1 MSSSTRKPS
10 RFVNLHGHS
19 VAGSPGDAIDFPD
32 QHIDWAIKNGS
43 SAMALTDHGN
53 MQGISF
59 FKLHEQKVNA
69 KRGPTD
75 KFKAISGVEAYF
87 IDSLSTW
94 RELYDADKL
103 AKRKAEIARIK
114 QEAAAGLLGDEAR
127 QVAEL
132 AASASDNLPG
142 ASTTGNVN
150 DEEDNEKTVVENEEE
165 SKSNKWSNPLY
176 QRNHIVLL
184 PKNSEGLKTLFRIV
198 SESNTEGFYRYPRVD
213 LDMLGRYSKG
223 NIVALSACLA
233 GRLARIVFDHQT
245 SSSDFKLWTPDS
257 NDNFELIQSELAKMI
272 AKFKEALGEENYYLE
287 LQFNKIPA
295 QSLVN
300 RHLMEAARRTGTKLV
315 VTCDSHYADPSHWR
329 EREIYKA
336 MAWATKTKGTIDINK
351 IPASFDQLECELY
364 PKNSD
369 QIWDSYNAFC
379 KRQYPDVYTDDG
391 LIAEA
396 IERTHD
402 IAFQQIGELE
412 FDTKIKYPGIGKLIA
427 ADRLK
432 ELTARFNT
440 SGEDDLVFKELV
452 FRCID
457 GLKFRRKANDNTYI
471 ERLKYELEVIKHL
484 NMQKYF
490 LTYAKILEIVS
501 KHLLT
506 GPGRGCFVPWTRV
519 KMADGFYARIDMIK
533 VGDNVIDA
541 HGTSQK
547 VIDVLTYDV
556 DEELLELEFDD
567 GRVVRCTKDHKFL
580 TTNRGYVA
588 ANDLTDTDSIAE
600 VQSVVASK
608 IKRKTPVQYKGQVYD
623 LTVAN
628 THSYNVEGK
637 GVHNSAAGSLVL
649 YTLNITQVDPIKY
662 GLLFERFQT
671 KYKKGAADID
681 LDYSDREMALK
692 LITEHFG
699 ESAVLPVTNFNQ
711 LKLKSLIKDLARMY
725 DLPFDEINKATYEIE
740 KEARNEARKAE
751 DYDAGT
757 WVLTF
762 EEASRHSPTFLKLL
776 EKYPDLE
783 ASIRVLFKQVRGL
796 STHASGV
803 GIYTGDPSE
812 MPVVKFGSKFQTP
825 WPEGQNYRHLEA
837 FGILK
842 YDVLGLGT
850 LRMFEK
856 CIERILKQQTGKRYV
871 SFKEISDWY
880 YQNVHPDNNNLD
892 DLEVY
897 KNIFWTKR
905 ETGVFQ
911 WVADNVKEFTAN
923 LQPKSIEDLS
933 AITATFRPGPLKAGV
948 DKLLLRNR
956 KDTAAAI
963 ASLPNAALEP
973 ILAPTNYALIYQEQI
988 QLVFNQLAGVPLEKT
1003 DDVRKA
1009 FTKRDLSNLQKSQAE
1024 RKRLRDEFI
1033 TGCATHSNIK
1043 EADAGA
1049 IFDYMEKYVL
1059 YSFNKSHSFSYAI
1072 VAYQC
1077 AWFQHYY
1084 PDEWI
1089 ATFVDYCTVDKGKV
1103 TGKEDPKAIAIKDAK
1118 RLGYAVQRPDINSSD
1133 VEFTVDK
1140 TATPKALVPSFASMK
1155 HVGTAAVNEIKQFRP
1170 YRNVQDLL
1178 VNGDGTWR
1186 HSKFNKR
1193 ALSTL
1198 IKLEALGS
1206 LNIVGDGL
1214 LFKNYKQAHTVLID
1228 QYDTFKR
1235 ISARKKNNDISQ
1247 PLNEAIASMQDM
1259 QDWSKA
1265 EKLEFSKELAGS
1277 VDFDLIVS
1285 PEVRGRLD
1293 ELGFMSIDSW
1303 EEKGNYWAIIASA
1316 VMAKTKTGKDYLK
1329 LRLFAEQGK
1338 EHTCFI
1344 WGWKGPVSVK
1354 ENDVVVGLFD
1364 RNDFGVT
1371 CYQNKLFKVNEPEE
1385 G

>member
-1 MSSSTRKPS
+1 MSSTTRKPD

-43 SAMALTDHGN
+43 NAMALTDHGN

-94 RELYDADKL
+94 RDLYDADKL
-103 AKRKAEIARIK
+103 AKRKAEVTRIK

-142 ASTTGNVN
+142 ASTAGNVN

-184 PKNSEGLKTLFRIV
+184 PKNSEGLKILFRIV

-233 GRLARIVFDHQT
+233 GRLSRVVFDHQT

-257 NDNFELIQSELAKMI
+257 NDNFELIQSELARMI

-300 RHLMEAARRTGTKLV
+300 RHLMEAAKRTGTKLV

-369 QIWDSYNAFC
+369 QIWDSYNVFC

-402 IAFQQIGELE
+402 IAFQQIGDLE
-412 FDTKIKYPGIGKLIA
+412 FDTKIKYPGIGKLID

-432 ELTARFNT
+432 ELTVRFNT
-440 SGEDDLVFKELV
+440 SSEDDLVFKELV

-501 KHLLT
+501 KHILT
-506 GPGRGCFVPWTRV
+506 GPGRG
-519 KMADGFYARIDMIK
+519 
-533 VGDNVIDA
+533 
-541 HGTSQK
+541 
-547 VIDVLTYDV
+547 
-556 DEELLELEFDD
+556 
-567 GRVVRCTKDHKFL
+567 
-580 TTNRGYVA
+580 
-588 ANDLTDTDSIAE
+588 
-600 VQSVVASK
+600 
-608 IKRKTPVQYKGQVYD
+608 
-623 LTVAN
+623 
-628 THSYNVEGK
+628 
-637 GVHNSAAGSLVL
+637 SAAGSLVL

-880 YQNVHPDNNNLD
+880 YQNVHPDNTNLD

-956 KDTAAAI
+956 KDAAAAI

-1033 TGCATHSNIK
+1033 AGCAAHSNIK
-1043 EADAGA
+1043 EADAVA

-1118 RLGYAVQRPDINSSD
+1118 RLGYVVQRPDINSSD

-1140 TATPKALVPSFASMK
+1140 AATPKALVPSFASMK

-1247 PLNEAIASMQDM
+1247 PLNEAIASVQDM

-1371 CYQNKLFKVNEPEE
+1371 CYQNKLFKVNEPE

>member
-1 MSSSTRKPS
+1 MSSTTRKPD

-94 RELYDADKL
+94 RDLYDADKL
-103 AKRKAEIARIK
+103 AKRKAEVTRIK

-142 ASTTGNVN
+142 ASTAGNVN

-184 PKNSEGLKTLFRIV
+184 PKNSEGLKILFRIV

-233 GRLARIVFDHQT
+233 GRLSRVVFDHQT

-257 NDNFELIQSELAKMI
+257 NDNFELIQSELARMI

-300 RHLMEAARRTGTKLV
+300 RHLMEAAKRTGTKLV

-369 QIWDSYNAFC
+369 QIWDSYNVFC

-402 IAFQQIGELE
+402 IAFQQIGDLE
-412 FDTKIKYPGIGKLIA
+412 FDTKIKYPGIGKLID

-432 ELTARFNT
+432 ELTVRFNT
-440 SGEDDLVFKELV
+440 SSEDDLVFKELV

-457 GLKFRRKANDNTYI
+457 GLKFRRKANDNMYI

-501 KHLLT
+501 KHILT
-506 GPGRGCFVPWTRV
+506 GPGRG
-519 KMADGFYARIDMIK
+519 
-533 VGDNVIDA
+533 
-541 HGTSQK
+541 
-547 VIDVLTYDV
+547 
-556 DEELLELEFDD
+556 
-567 GRVVRCTKDHKFL
+567 
-580 TTNRGYVA
+580 
-588 ANDLTDTDSIAE
+588 
-600 VQSVVASK
+600 
-608 IKRKTPVQYKGQVYD
+608 
-623 LTVAN
+623 
-628 THSYNVEGK
+628 
-637 GVHNSAAGSLVL
+637 SAAGSLVL

-956 KDTAAAI
+956 KDTTAAI

-1033 TGCATHSNIK
+1033 AGCATHSNIK

-1077 AWFQHYY
+1077 AWFQHCY

-1118 RLGYAVQRPDINSSD
+1118 RLGYAVRRPDINSSD

-1140 TATPKALVPSFASMK
+1140 AATPKALVPSFASMK

-1247 PLNEAIASMQDM
+1247 PLNEAIASVQDM

-1371 CYQNKLFKVNEPEE
+1371 CYQNKLFKVNEPE